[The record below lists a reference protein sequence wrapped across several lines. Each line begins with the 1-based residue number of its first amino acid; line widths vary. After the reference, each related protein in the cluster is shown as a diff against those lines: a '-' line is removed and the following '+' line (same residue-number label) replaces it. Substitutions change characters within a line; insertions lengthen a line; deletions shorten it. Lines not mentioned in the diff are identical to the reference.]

1 MRHQS
6 SSYQSTAGIGRA
18 RRGWTASA
26 VTLLATV
33 GLLGFGFTGSTSASA
48 ATSPAAKAPK
58 VLYYVAMGDSLG
70 AGQDSSSPAT
80 NYVSDLYRHELT
92 RYPNLQMVN
101 LSCGGATTSTLIH
114 GQAPPGCPFTTGT
127 QLGDTEAFLRA
138 HPKQVAMLT
147 IDIGANNVDACA
159 IGAPLTDPCIASG
172 VAALNADIPTIVTA
186 LRSVYPKLAIYGMG
200 YYDPFLD
207 NWLNGTA
214 GQALAQE
221 SVPSSQAFN
230 ALLGQLYSANG
241 VAFDDPT
248 ALFQTTDFDLTGTYN
263 GATEPQNVANI
274 CNWTNACRGDAHA
287 NDTGY
292 AVLAQSF
299 EPVIDHL
306 SVDPT
311 ALPAATV
318 KTRYAGAL
326 AAIGGHPKYTWRLA
340 PGSAPLPPGLRL
352 RTDGAFSG
360 KPLQSG
366 TYPFSVVVTDSKLAI
381 HSPPAVNTAQGTLSI
396 TVS

>member
-1 MRHQS
+1 MTNRSRPFH
-6 SSYQSTAGIGRA
+6 STAQVGRT
-18 RRGWTASA
+18 RRWWTASVVA
-26 VTLLATV
+26 TLATM
-33 GLLGFGFTGSTSASA
+33 GLLSGGFTGATAASA
-48 ATSPAAKAPK
+48 ATPKATKAPS
-58 VLYYVAMGDSLG
+58 VLYYLAMGDSLG
-70 AGQDSSSPAT
+70 AGQDASSSST

-92 RYPNLQMVN
+92 RYPNLQLLN

-127 QLGDTEAFLRA
+127 QLGDAEAFLRA
-138 HPKQVAMLT
+138 HPKQVAMVT

-159 IGAPLTDPCIASG
+159 VGAPLTDPCIATG
-172 VAALNADIPTIVTA
+172 VDEMTADIPTIVA
-186 LRSVYPKLAIYGMG
+186 GLRSAYPKLAIYGMG

-207 NWLNGTA
+207 NWLNGPS
-214 GQALAQE
+214 GQTLARE
-221 SVPSSQAFN
+221 SVPGALALS
-230 ALLGQLYSANG
+230 ALLRQLYSASG

-248 ALFQTTDFDLTGTYN
+248 ALFQTADFDLTGSYN
-263 GATEPQNVANI
+263 GVTEPQNVANI

-287 NDTGY
+287 NDAGY

-299 EPVIDHL
+299 QPVIDAL

-311 ALPAATV
+311 PLPAATV
-318 KTRYAGAL
+318 KTKYAGAL
-326 AAIGGHPKYTWRLA
+326 AAVGGHPKYTWHLA

-352 RTDGAFSG
+352 RTNGTFSG
-360 KPLQSG
+360 KPKQPG

-381 HSPPAVNTAQGTLSI
+381 HSPPATNTAEAALSI